1 MLEVDKLAGNQE
13 DYFACKVLGDSMNR
27 VIPNGSI
34 GLFKKYTGGTR
45 NGKIV
50 LVELYDKQDQDFNSS
65 FTVKTYTSSKIS
77 DSDGNWQHETISL
90 MPNSLNSNYDSIV
103 LNPEDGDQYRVVG
116 EFVRVI

>member
-1 MLEVDKLAGNQE
+1 
-13 DYFACKVLGDSMNR
+13 MNR

-65 FTVKTYTSSKIS
+65 FTVKTYTSSKTS
-77 DSDGNWQHETISL
+77 DSDGKWQHETISL
-90 MPNSLNSNYDSIV
+90 MPNSLDSNYEPIV
-103 LNPEDGDQYRVVG
+103 LKPEDGDQYRVVG
-116 EFVRVI
+116 EFVRPLASLT